1 MALAGGPHHQHAA
14 YSRVE
19 LLASA
24 AHDAG
29 ATEAVRLA
37 VPENGF
43 VFILDHTVDEQLVTD
58 TCDVYIQTL
67 LDGTNWTDVVHFAQ
81 HVGNQGAERR
91 LAKVLTGGAMIE
103 FDQATALV
111 AGAVRHA
118 TGDDWRVNI
127 EITDASGAAEFT
139 FSVMAIPV

>member
-1 MALAGGPHHQHAA
+1 MAHAGGPQHQHAA

-24 AHDAG
+24 VHDAG
-29 ATEAVRLA
+29 ATAAVRLA

-43 VFILDHTVDEQLVTD
+43 IFILDHTADEQLVTD

-81 HVGNQGAERR
+81 HVGNQGDERR

-103 FDQATALV
+103 FDQTAALV

-127 EITDASGAAEFT
+127 VITDASGAAAFT

>member
-1 MALAGGPHHQHAA
+1 MALAGGPHHQHSA

-19 LLASA
+19 LLASGL
-24 AHDAG
+24 HDAG
-29 ATEAVRLA
+29 PTAAVRLP
-37 VPENGF
+37 VPENGLVF
-43 VFILDHTVDEQLVTD
+43 VLDHTIDEQAVGD

-81 HVGNQGAERR
+81 HLGNQGAERR
-91 LAKVLTGGAMIE
+91 LAKVLTAGAMIE
-103 FDQATALV
+103 FDQAAALV

-118 TGDDWRVNI
+118 TGDDWRVNV
-127 EITDASGAAEFT
+127 EITDASGAAAFT